1 MITLSILGFLLFQF
15 DTTQKANAIG
25 SWHGLNTIR
34 VPIAWCA
41 VSGSPV
47 VTSPHV
53 PNPGDGVD
61 TTTDDVLWRRH
72 ERVTEF
78 IYSEP
83 VGITFRSAINRP
95 SSSLSFPIIAD
106 LISGGPRGVLGDLDI
121 AFDLGSEYVG
131 MLDRC
136 KTAWIGMTGGPLNGI
151 VAINVRLFWEGGPWN
166 EFDTIGIGACISS
179 SGVCRDGN
187 FAVVDNYF
195 MFPGIT
201 SGTWN
206 NDPFDQAVGHELGRA
221 LGLTTRSALDALMRN
236 YQHLGPDGMV
246 DNILL
251 NVGEKATLR
260 SNAVFVPGATEDPAG
275 EVIYGDIVQSIMD
288 DKIGENGTSNPYE
301 DIKFVKVTLDRSN
314 KTVAFGQEL
323 SGLLPDI
330 SNSKYQNNIH
340 YWTFVDLDAN
350 KSTGADEK
358 FVKLG
363 VPKVN
368 LTGAD
373 LAILANFTSNND
385 MNNSSVHNQVMGS
398 AWFIKDPDNI
408 VQIPSDQVKF
418 DLQTMMIVDVLRQSK
433 MKGSLTDQIPL
444 YNIVEATL
452 NNDADFIQLNKPF
465 GIKAFVVSNG
475 TSVDKLENE
484 TNNNFKTLEL
494 RQPIFPEC
502 KVSGNS
508 SKGKTATIDVSGLL
522 PDSKIYALIGPRPI
536 VNGTTENS
544 GNSTMTFVI
553 PSDIT
558 PGLHLITV
566 GVENTSLTADCEID
580 IQNQMS

>member
-1 MITLSILGFLLFQF
+1 MVVNHNQKNRHMDFRLEIYAMITLSILGFLSFQF

-83 VGITFRSAINRP
+83 AGITFRSAINRP

-106 LISGGPRGVLGDLDI
+106 LISGGPRGVPGDLDI

-136 KTAWIGMTGGPLNGI
+136 KTAWIGMTGGSLNGI

-166 EFDTIGIGACISS
+166 EFDTIGIGACIPS

-221 LGLTTRSALDALMRN
+221 LGLTTRGALDALMRN

-275 EVIYGDIVQSIMD
+275 EVIYGDIVQSIID
-288 DKIGENGTSNPYE
+288 DKTGENGTSNPYE

-323 SGLLPDI
+323 SGLLPKN
-330 SNSKYQNNIH
+330 SNSKYQNDIH

-373 LAILANFTSNND
+373 LAILANFTSNNVL
-385 MNNSSVHNQVMGS
+385 NNSSVHNQVMGS

-408 VQIPSDQVKF
+408 VQIPSNQIRF

-433 MKGSLTDQIPL
+433 
-444 YNIVEATL
+444 
-452 NNDADFIQLNKPF
+452 
-465 GIKAFVVSNG
+465 
-475 TSVDKLENE
+475 
-484 TNNNFKTLEL
+484 
-494 RQPIFPEC
+494 
-502 KVSGNS
+502 
-508 SKGKTATIDVSGLL
+508 
-522 PDSKIYALIGPRPI
+522 
-536 VNGTTENS
+536 
-544 GNSTMTFVI
+544 
-553 PSDIT
+553 
-558 PGLHLITV
+558 
-566 GVENTSLTADCEID
+566 
-580 IQNQMS
+580 